1 MLDIKRFL
9 EVGITSKWIEVR
21 RKSVLPWYFA
31 GLIWLIGAAVLPI
44 YKLWALAVTAVVS
57 VGIFLVA
64 KKVCPDT
71 VTRKEVPFMTGKEDV
86 DEMLRVIDAKKRE
99 LHDLNIRIEDAPLS
113 AAMDRMEKACDG
125 IMNEVEQNPDKA
137 TQIRRFANYYL
148 QDAVKVL
155 NLYAELEE
163 KGVNGENAASVRDE
177 VAKNAQT
184 IATAF
189 ENQLD
194 SLFAMDAMDIS
205 TDLEVLK
212 GMLKGQGLVDQ

>member
-1 MLDIKRFL
+1 M
-9 EVGITSKWIEVR
+9 EITSKWIEVR

-57 VGIFLVA
+57 IGIFLAA

-125 IMNEVEQNPDKA
+125 ILNEVEQNPDKA
-137 TQIRRFANYYL
+137 AQIRRFANYYL